1 MMLRGKLQAKSVVKV
16 YTVAMDSEQDAG
28 PDLPDAEAP
37 DIDTDVDTEPLQ
49 RSQDAIDQ
57 AREAAREALK
67 DTGSDPTE
75 PPESES

>member
-1 MMLRGKLQAKSVVKV
+1 M
-16 YTVAMDSEQDAG
+16 AMNSGQDAG

-37 DIDTDVDTEPLQ
+37 DIDTDPGSEPLQ

-67 DTGSDPTE
+67 DNPPDSDPTE
-75 PPESES
+75 PAESQEPAGPES

>member
-1 MMLRGKLQAKSVVKV
+1 M
-16 YTVAMDSEQDAG
+16 TSERDAG

-37 DIDTDVDTEPLQ
+37 DIDADVDTEPLQ

-57 AREAAREALK
+57 ARDAAREALK
-67 DTGSDPTE
+67 DNPPDSDPTE

>member
-1 MMLRGKLQAKSVVKV
+1 MN
-16 YTVAMDSEQDAG
+16 SEQDAG

-37 DIDTDVDTEPLQ
+37 DIDTDGDTEPLQ

-67 DTGSDPTE
+67 DNPPDAE

>member
-1 MMLRGKLQAKSVVKV
+1 M
-16 YTVAMDSEQDAG
+16 AMNTEQDAG

-37 DIDTDVDTEPLQ
+37 EIDAAGDTEPLQ

-67 DTGSDPTE
+67 DNPPASDPTE
-75 PPESES
+75 PAESHEPAGPES

>member
-1 MMLRGKLQAKSVVKV
+1 MN
-16 YTVAMDSEQDAG
+16 SEQDAG
-28 PDLPDAEAP
+28 PEPPDADAP
-37 DIDTDVDTEPLQ
+37 DIATDVDTEPLQ

-67 DTGSDPTE
+67 DNPPDAE